1 MIIIDSREPP
11 QAENWFKDFNIE
23 LKREMLDVGDYI
35 VSVNGNQ
42 IAAERKEA
50 GDFIGSIIDGRLNNQ
65 LYELSKNF
73 ELSYLFIIGDIVAEL
88 AKREINP
95 NTVYSAM
102 IGASL
107 KRAADGKQGV
117 VVTITLPSNYEMAT
131 CLYYLHKKLEE
142 GKLVRYPHST
152 GNKND
157 YNACL
162 IRVYSSFPGI
172 GEELAK
178 RLAEK
183 FPNLSTLINAS
194 IEDLKQVYGISD
206 GKARKIIE
214 FVHGLK

>member
-11 QAENWFKDFNIE
+11 KAEEWFKEFDIE
-23 LKREMLDVGDYI
+23 LKREMLDAGDYI
-35 VSVNGNQ
+35 VSVNGHQ
-42 IAAERKEA
+42 IAAERKEV
-50 GDFIGSIIDGRLNNQ
+50 GDFISSITDGRLNNQ

-102 IGASL
+102 VGASL
-107 KRAADGKQGV
+107 KRAADGKQGII
-117 VVTITLPSNYEMAT
+117 VTITLPTNYEMAT

-142 GKLVRYPHST
+142 GKLVRYPYST
-152 GNKND
+152 GRKND
-157 YNACL
+157 YKACL

-183 FPNLSTLINAS
+183 FPTLSSLINAS
-194 IEDLKQVYGISD
+194 VEDLKQVYGISD
-206 GKARKIIE
+206 GKAKKIIE
-214 FVHGLK
+214 FIRGL